1 MRPTDIRLSGA
12 VPLDPKPQPSTAG
25 TTAAVVDVTEANFAV
40 EVLERSRSVPVV
52 IDFWASW
59 CGPCRQ
65 LSPVLERLATE
76 AAGAWVLGKIDVDA
90 NQRLAQAAAVQ
101 GIPAVKA
108 VVDGAVVHEF
118 TGAMPEQQV
127 RAWLAEVLSLR
138 TNGATAAPPP
148 VDPALQSADAA
159 LMRGDFETAITGYRD
174 VLARTPGDPFA
185 TVSLARAQLLKRGS
199 TYDPRQVRRQLA
211 ETPNDLEAVGRAA
224 DLDLLEGRVEQA
236 FGRLLDLVRR
246 SSGPERD
253 SARTRLVDLFAV
265 LDPDDPELL
274 KARRAL
280 TSALF

>member
-25 TTAAVVDVTEANFAV
+25 TAAAVLDVTEANFAV

-76 AAGAWVLGKIDVDA
+76 AAGTWVLGKIDVDA

-127 RAWLAEVLSLR
+127 RAWLDEVLSLR
-138 TNGATAAPPP
+138 ANGAPAAAPP

-159 LMRGDFETAITGYRD
+159 LMRGDFETAIAGYRD

-224 DLDLLEGRVEQA
+224 DLDLLEGRVEEA